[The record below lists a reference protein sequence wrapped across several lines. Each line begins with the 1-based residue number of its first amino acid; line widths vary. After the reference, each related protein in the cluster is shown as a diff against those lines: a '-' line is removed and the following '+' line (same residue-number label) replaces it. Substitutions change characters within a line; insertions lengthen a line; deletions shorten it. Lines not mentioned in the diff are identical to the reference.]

1 MMNRSSILKKTL
13 LSTLIPIFL
22 CSSAQTLVCKKKY
35 YKSRIR
41 LVRVRVLYFA
51 FTALLFVLF
60 QGCSKSEPYQGTHK
74 RERAY
79 EEKEYDADYAEA
91 EYGLSESD
99 VPEPASLMK
108 EPSSE
113 SGSAGDSAAAQQP
126 VEFSD
131 TPETPDQRK
140 RIYSG
145 YCSIRVDSVENR
157 KVEIFSL
164 AEETGGYVESAF
176 SGIIVIRVPAEKF
189 DEIFETVLGLG
200 EVVHKSIETY
210 DVTEYFRDLSVRL
223 EIAEKTR
230 DRLYKLLEKTD
241 DVDERVELLREI
253 RRLTDEIERI
263 RQNLEMIKKQIS
275 FSRITIELIPRLTG
289 QTEDKNSIPFG
300 WIRELDPL
308 YVSLPRLKGRISIEL
323 EDGFAVFVKEESFRA
338 ESPEGTRV
346 RVGTTPN
353 EPEGD
358 MVFWQEAIAYHLNS
372 FYKATEELDLGRV
385 RAVLFTSKDTKP
397 FYYLTGVASADSGA
411 SRNKTLYIIE
421 IFFPDTAALE
431 LRLDGIIKSLEG
443 FGAR

>member
-1 MMNRSSILKKTL
+1 M
-13 LSTLIPIFL
+13 
-22 CSSAQTLVCKKKY
+22 
-35 YKSRIR
+35 
-41 LVRVRVLYFA
+41 
-51 FTALLFVLF
+51 
-60 QGCSKSEPYQGTHK
+60 
-74 RERAY
+74 
-79 EEKEYDADYAEA
+79 
-91 EYGLSESD
+91 
-99 VPEPASLMK
+99 
-108 EPSSE
+108 
-113 SGSAGDSAAAQQP
+113 
-126 VEFSD
+126 
-131 TPETPDQRK
+131 
-140 RIYSG
+140 YSG

-164 AEETGGYVESAF
+164 AEESGGYVESAF
-176 SGIIVIRVPAEKF
+176 SGIIVIRVPVEKF
-189 DEIFETVLGLG
+189 DEMFERGLGLG
-200 EVVHKSIETY
+200 EVVRKSVETY

-241 DVDERVELLREI
+241 DVDERLELLREI

-263 RQNLEMIKKQIS
+263 KQNLELIKKQIS

-323 EDGFAVFVKEESFRA
+323 EDDFAVFVKEESFRA
-338 ESPEGTRV
+338 QSPEGTRI
-346 RVGTTPN
+346 RVGTTLN

-358 MVFWQEAIAYHLNS
+358 TVFWQEAIAFHLNS
-372 FYKATEELDLGRV
+372 FYKETEVLDLGWV

-397 FYYLTGVASADSGA
+397 FYYLTGIASADSGA
-411 SRNKTLYIIE
+411 SKNKTLYVIE

-431 LRLDGIIKSLEG
+431 LRLDGIKKSLEG